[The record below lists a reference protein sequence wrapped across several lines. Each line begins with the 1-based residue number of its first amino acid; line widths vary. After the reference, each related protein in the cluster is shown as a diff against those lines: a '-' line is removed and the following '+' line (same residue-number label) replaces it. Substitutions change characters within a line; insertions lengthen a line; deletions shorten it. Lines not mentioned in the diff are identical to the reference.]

1 MGLTNLDNAP
11 YSNEQPIILI
21 AEDDRTTRM
30 MMAQILE
37 RDGYQI
43 VEASNGQEFLE
54 AFQAV
59 RPDLI
64 LLDAMMPQLNGFECC
79 AQIIAIPES
88 RYTPILMIT
97 SLNDEAS
104 VNLAFDSGAS
114 DYVTKPIHWPV
125 LRQRVRLQI
134 EKNRLYKQLEKA
146 NEKLARLASIDDLTK
161 LANRRV
167 FLDRLKQEWKQRAR
181 EKSDLS
187 LVLIDIDHFKIY
199 NDTYGH
205 LQGDLCLSR
214 VASTIELCLK
224 RPLDL
229 AARYGGEEFAALLP
243 QTTQVGAV
251 HVAQRIRQSV
261 KDLAILHRNSPIAP
275 QVTVSLGVASIVPDA
290 QIIDADLLFQ
300 AADRALYQA
309 KTQGRNQVSAD
320 FSFDRS

>member
-1 MGLTNLDNAP
+1 MANAP

-43 VEASNGQEFLE
+43 LEASNGQECLE
-54 AFQAV
+54 AFQAAH
-59 RPDLI
+59 PNLI
-64 LLDAMMPQLNGFECC
+64 LLDAMMPHLNGFECC
-79 AQIIAIPES
+79 AQITAIPES

-104 VNLAFDSGAS
+104 INQAFDSGAS
-114 DYVTKPIHWPV
+114 DYITKPIHWPV
-125 LRQRVRLQI
+125 LRKRVRLQI
-134 EKNRLYKQLEKA
+134 EKNLLYKQLEEA
-146 NEKLARLASIDDLTK
+146 NEKLSRLASIDDLTQ

-167 FLDRLKQEWKQRAR
+167 FLERLKQEWKQRAR

-214 VASTIELCLK
+214 VASTIQQCLK

-229 AARYGGEEFAALLP
+229 VARYGGEEFAALLP
-243 QTTQVGAV
+243 QTTLVGAV
-251 HVAQRIRQSV
+251 HVAQRIRQTV
-261 KDLAILHRNSPIAP
+261 KNLAILHRNSSIVP

-290 QIIDADLLFQ
+290 QSIDADLLFQ

-309 KTQGRNQVSAD
+309 KTQGRNRVSAD
-320 FSFDRS
+320 FSFDQS